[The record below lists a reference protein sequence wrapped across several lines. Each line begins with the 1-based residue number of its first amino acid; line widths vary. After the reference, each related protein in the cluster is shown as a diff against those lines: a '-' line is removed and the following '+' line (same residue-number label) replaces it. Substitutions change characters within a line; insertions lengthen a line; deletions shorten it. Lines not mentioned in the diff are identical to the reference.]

1 MDDTQL
7 NSLRGEPSPAFTARL
22 QQSLRE
28 HDASTSRIEWP
39 GVRSIAAPVLI
50 VLAIV
55 GLLSVPAVRASAQSF
70 LALFRVVNSSRY
82 RSTKTAWSSLRPKIW
97 ILRT

>member
-1 MDDTQL
+1 MNPMDETQL
-7 NSLRGEPSPAFTARL
+7 NSLRGEPSPAFSARL

-28 HDASTSRIEWP
+28 HDASPSRIEWP
-39 GVRSIAAPVLI
+39 GVRSIAAAVLI

-70 LALFRVVNSSRY
+70 SR
-82 RSTKTAWSSLRPKIW
+82 SFAS
-97 ILRT
+97 

>member
-55 GLLSVPAVRASAQSF
+55 GAMAADGKLDPHVEDIRPFDEAAEALAAVETGHARGK
-70 LALFRVVNSSRY
+70 VVIQVS
-82 RSTKTAWSSLRPKIW
+82 
-97 ILRT
+97 